1 MTIIPSLLA
10 LVLGVAATGMVGGS
24 WVNYGE
30 VTPATMLYLAQDM
43 ITPPP
48 IEPVRIVEPAP
59 ALAPSTGT
67 VAPAEPSV
75 LIAPVQ
81 PVGTEGGSGGGT
93 SAVPPSERP
102 IMPSSPDQPGA
113 RDFSGQQSP
122 QIQPMPPQDGQRDD
136 GRGQPM
142 PPSPGRNDQQN
153 GRQSRPERSMP
164 PQRGGNGQGNEMMPP
179 EGDDFND
186 EEQQEPQIDP
196 REIRQTLRD
205 ITQMQRQLKGFLR
218 TLKRYKADTGE
229 VDQLLEK
236 MNQYRT
242 TISGSDM
249 EAVREAV
256 HEFRDEN
263 LWETINVI
271 RVKVELPKQIAQMKK
286 ELSRLEKTI
295 RAAVYQKMGVDV
307 SSITAYISDSRARI
321 SQMESL
327 LNSGDFDE
335 INSLMQ
341 ENQEN
346 PMPGELME
354 VLSRLKQID
363 SRMKRVRD
371 AGTKAKIQEM
381 LSEVVQLVN
390 EGEYREARD
399 LMNQNMQQI
408 MQIINPPRNN
418 GNNRNTKNRM
428 APGTR

>member
-1 MTIIPSLLA
+1 
-10 LVLGVAATGMVGGS
+10 
-24 WVNYGE
+24 
-30 VTPATMLYLAQDM
+30 
-43 ITPPP
+43 
-48 IEPVRIVEPAP
+48 
-59 ALAPSTGT
+59 
-67 VAPAEPSV
+67 
-75 LIAPVQ
+75 
-81 PVGTEGGSGGGT
+81 
-93 SAVPPSERP
+93 
-102 IMPSSPDQPGA
+102 
-113 RDFSGQQSP
+113 
-122 QIQPMPPQDGQRDD
+122 
-136 GRGQPM
+136 
-142 PPSPGRNDQQN
+142 
-153 GRQSRPERSMP
+153 
-164 PQRGGNGQGNEMMPP
+164 
-179 EGDDFND
+179 
-186 EEQQEPQIDP
+186 
-196 REIRQTLRD
+196 
-205 ITQMQRQLKGFLR
+205 
-218 TLKRYKADTGE
+218 
-229 VDQLLEK
+229 
-236 MNQYRT
+236 
-242 TISGSDM
+242 M